1 MTVSQRVLSNVVAI
15 PEVAIV
21 RRVIED
27 VVSKSSANGVLLIII
42 GNAIPA

>member
-1 MTVSQRVLSNVVAI
+1 VSLTQRDLSNVVAI

-27 VVSKSSANGVLLIII
+27 VVSISSANGVLLIII
-42 GNAIPA
+42 GNSIPS

>member
-1 MTVSQRVLSNVVAI
+1 MTVSQRDLSNVVAI

-27 VVSKSSANGVLLIII
+27 VVSISSANLVLLLTI
-42 GNAIPA
+42 GYAIPS